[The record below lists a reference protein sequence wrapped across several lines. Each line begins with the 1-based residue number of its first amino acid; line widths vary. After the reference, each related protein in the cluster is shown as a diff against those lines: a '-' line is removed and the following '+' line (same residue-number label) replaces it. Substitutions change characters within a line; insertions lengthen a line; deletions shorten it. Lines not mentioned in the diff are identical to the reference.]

1 MNKRIV
7 DIRANELGQNREGTE
22 TFAGGFLGGELSS
35 QVQRL

>member
-22 TFAGGFLGGELSS
+22 TYAGGFLGAYK
-35 QVQRL
+35 VVN